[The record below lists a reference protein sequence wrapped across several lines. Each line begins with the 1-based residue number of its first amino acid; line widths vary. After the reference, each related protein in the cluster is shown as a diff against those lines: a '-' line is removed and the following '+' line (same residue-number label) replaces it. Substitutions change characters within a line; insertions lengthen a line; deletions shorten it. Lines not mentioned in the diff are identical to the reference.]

1 MSSKAAAPPTRKRL
15 FRLWRAPVAWLLGAA
30 LAGGLASCVTTQEG
44 PQASAEETAP
54 RETSG
59 AALAAAD
66 SSVRAVQLYAGEDE
80 RRLPVLALGTGERLT
95 LEFDLM
101 AQQGRPLSVYFY
113 HAGRTWKRDP
123 APARF
128 LDGFRSDD
136 LLDYTS
142 ARARGV
148 PYVHYTYRFPEEGDV
163 GFEASGNYILRV
175 TEQGREDDVLF
186 ERPFFVTEEAGAME
200 LHLDELRRGTQ
211 PGLAVRPTVRYRIPA
226 ELGRSSFNFAACF
239 VPDERLRR
247 GRCVERPESSGP
259 RRKLTFE
266 LPYRESFAPG
276 TESFFLDLSRL
287 SPGGGIAGVNR
298 DRTPYRVRLETD
310 HADFAEA
317 GRPPLVGGQPV
328 VRGAGIAA
336 AEPALSAEYA
346 SVRFRFVPRGAQAAR
361 TGRAGRQRSRRS
373 PRRRPPPGVEL
384 RRGVLR
390 RARLAQAGPLRVPL
404 RLPRPGPAPH
414 ALAEPP
420 AGATPLRGLR
430 LLPRRRA
437 RLRPAPPGA
446 PVAGRVRGRPK
457 HASRRHGAPHR
468 HERCTGPT

>member
-1 MSSKAAAPPTRKRL
+1 MSSKAAAPPTKKRL

-59 AALAAAD
+59 SALAAAD

-346 SVRFRFVPRGAQAAR
+346 SVRFRFVPPGGRKLRGPVVLAGSVHEGPLEDAPRLGWNSAEGYYEGRVLLKQGLYEYHYASPDPALRRTLSQSRPPARRRYAAFVYYR
-361 TGRAGRQRSRRS
+361 DAALGSDRLLRVRRS
-373 PRRRPPPGVEL
+373 
-384 RRGVLR
+384 
-390 RARLAQAGPLRVPL
+390 QA
-404 RLPRPGPAPH
+404 
-414 ALAEPP
+414 E
-420 AGATPLRGLR
+420 
-430 LLPRRRA
+430 
-437 RLRPAPPGA
+437 
-446 PVAGRVRGRPK
+446 
-457 HASRRHGAPHR
+457 
-468 HERCTGPT
+468 